1 MDKKIEDKKL
11 ELFRLYDLINMT
23 NRRIQSQKDI
33 LEPDDIQF
41 QQLIQ
46 LKERFTKELFA
57 LLSELQLDFHLAAA

>member
-33 LEPDDIQF
+33 LEPDAIQF

-57 LLSELQLDFHLAAA
+57 LLSELHLDFQLAAA